1 MLQIDQMFHCA
12 TTAAMPKAF
21 PVANLHNNRKQFLGP
36 FEPSECVIKESS
48 KNSLGVQNRVRIR
61 AWAWEPESDV
71 LV

>member
-1 MLQIDQMFHCA
+1 MLQIDHMFHCA
-12 TTAAMPKAF
+12 TAAAMPKAF

-48 KNSLGVQNRVRIR
+48 KNR